1 MGKRRRSPLT
11 KLLGNL
17 ADDTKGFVD
26 DLTARAAD
34 SEGHA
39 RDALEH
45 AVGDDGDKDADR
57 REIEELSSAL
67 AALTKKVNRLAKEQ
81 GEAGEGRTP

>member
-1 MGKRRRSPLT
+1 MARRAI
-11 KLLGNL
+11 GNL

-34 SEGHA
+34 TEGHA

-45 AVGDDGDKDADR
+45 AVGEDGDRDADR

-67 AALTKKVNRLAKEQ
+67 AALTKRVNRLAEEQ